1 MGELCPAEFWD
12 NLETMKSLKYVF
24 FALMLCAFSACS
36 KDVVETAGN
45 SGVCR
50 VGFYAGDSTTRS
62 SMNADGL
69 TSSWEKGDRICVWA
83 KNSAGEYTLDN
94 TVFSVYG
101 LNGDRAFF
109 TATLPSA
116 MPQDRY
122 TYFAA
127 YPVPESVSLTKATF
141 TIPSIQDGKVSGGA
155 DIMIANPLLHGPL
168 DEVQELS
175 DYTKLGM
182 SMEHILH
189 QFRLYLPE
197 GEDKLGGEAVV
208 KMVLTFPKPVAG
220 KLVADFT
227 DTEAAAEFSGEEKS
241 ITLKLSEPLVNSTS
255 SERKYAMA
263 AFFPSSFEASES
275 INIKIYTETKI
286 ANAYPVNL
294 EGRTFA
300 AGHSTP
306 VRLRI
311 SDIQE
316 YGRLRFTVSSN
327 NLGENANAVRLTA
340 PQGCTWGD
348 GSTIYEYRPGHEIT
362 TGETFEIPFENLDT
376 FRTFSGK
383 DVTVTF
389 DTEHV
394 DATQT
399 VRVPDL
405 TTLNFAEISA
415 GLPYLLYEDF
425 SGVESFNSGDNYAM
439 SNAGSKSPKS
449 FLNGWTGGR
458 VGAEAG
464 MCIRIACRR
473 ETSKGY
479 DARVDSAPII
489 SLKKST
495 DIKVSYDYGVNNKY
509 GGIAIITD
517 GNVGQNVYIGYVTD
531 TKGYSSGDDSGTF
544 ESDNTFYAKEYT
556 GSYTSTPNSDTRII
570 HSAPTGVLRITW
582 RSEAEY
588 QAGTTNTTCWLYL
601 DNIKVQIAK

>member
-1 MGELCPAEFWD
+1 
-12 NLETMKSLKYVF
+12 MKRLGYII
-24 FALMLCAFSACS
+24 AAGLLCAFSSCQKGA
-36 KDVVETAGN
+36 VENVGN
-45 SGVCR
+45 
-50 VGFYAGDSTTRS
+50 VGRHTIGFCTGEASTRTI
-62 SMNADGL
+62 MNPDGL
-69 TSSWEKGDRICVWA
+69 TASWEKGDRIAVWA
-83 KNSAGEYTLDN
+83 KNSAGEYTLNN
-94 TVFSVYG
+94 TQFSVYG
-101 LNGDRAFF
+101 ADGARAFF
-109 TATLPSA
+109 TATIDAS
-116 MPQDRY
+116 MPEDRY
-122 TYFAA
+122 TYYAV
-127 YPVPESVSLTKATF
+127 YPAPESFSSTKVTF
-141 TIPSIQDGKVSGGA
+141 TIPSVQDGRVSGGA
-155 DIMIANPLLHGPL
+155 DIMIAAPVLHGPL

-197 GEDKLGGEAVV
+197 GEDKLGGEAIV

-241 ITLKLSEPLVNSTS
+241 ITLLLSEPLVNSTS

-311 SDIQE
+311 SDIRE

-582 RSEAEY
+582 RSAAEY

>member
-1 MGELCPAEFWD
+1 
-12 NLETMKSLKYVF
+12 MKRLGYII
-24 FALMLCAFSACS
+24 AAGLLCAFSSCQKGA
-36 KDVVETAGN
+36 VENVGN
-45 SGVCR
+45 
-50 VGFYAGDSTTRS
+50 VGRHTIGFCTGEASTRTM
-62 SMNADGL
+62 MNPDGL
-69 TSSWEKGDRICVWA
+69 TASWEKGDRIAVWA
-83 KNSAGEYTLDN
+83 KNSAGEYTLNN
-94 TVFSVYG
+94 TQFSVYG
-101 LNGDRAFF
+101 ADGARAFF
-109 TATLPSA
+109 TATIDAS
-116 MPQDRY
+116 MPEDRY
-122 TYFAA
+122 TYFAT

-197 GEDKLGGEAVV
+197 GEDKLGGEAIV

-286 ANAYPVNL
+286 ANAFPVNL

-582 RSEAEY
+582 RSAAEY

>member
-1 MGELCPAEFWD
+1 MKRLGYIIAAGLLCTFSSCQKGAVENVGNVGRHTIGFCIGEASTR
-12 NLETMKSLKYVF
+12 TM
-24 FALMLCAFSACS
+24 
-36 KDVVETAGN
+36 
-45 SGVCR
+45 
-50 VGFYAGDSTTRS
+50 
-62 SMNADGL
+62 MNPDGL
-69 TSSWEKGDRICVWA
+69 AASWEKGDRIAVWA
-83 KNSAGEYTLDN
+83 KNSAGEYTLNN
-94 TVFSVYG
+94 TQFSVYG
-101 LNGDRAFF
+101 ADGARAFF
-109 TATLPSA
+109 TATIDAS
-116 MPQDRY
+116 MPEDRY
-122 TYFAA
+122 TYFAT

-141 TIPSIQDGKVSGGA
+141 TIPSVQDGKVSGGA
-155 DIMIANPLLHGPL
+155 DIMIAAPVLHGPL

-182 SMEHILH
+182 NMEHILH

-197 GEDKLGGEAVV
+197 NCGLEAGERIEKI
-208 KMVLTFPKPVAG
+208 VLDFPKPIVG
-220 KLVADFT
+220 KITADFS
-227 DTEAAAEFSGEEKS
+227 DPYAAPELSDGGSS
-241 ITLKLSEPLVNSTS
+241 ITLKLSEPLEASST
-255 SERKYAMA
+255 EKRNYAMA
-263 AFFPSSFEASES
+263 SIFPTSFDVSDS
-275 INIKIYTETKI
+275 FNIKVYSTTKI
-286 ANAYPVNL
+286 GTSGPINL
-294 EGRTFA
+294 GGRTFA

-306 VRLRI
+306 VRLSF

-517 GNVGQNVYIGYVTD
+517 GNVGQNVHIGYVTD

-582 RSEAEY
+582 RSAAEY

>member
-1 MGELCPAEFWD
+1 
-12 NLETMKSLKYVF
+12 MKRLGYII
-24 FALMLCAFSACS
+24 AAGLLCAFSSCQKGA
-36 KDVVETAGN
+36 VENVGN
-45 SGVCR
+45 
-50 VGFYAGDSTTRS
+50 VGRHTIGFCTGEASTRTM
-62 SMNADGL
+62 MNPDGL
-69 TSSWEKGDRICVWA
+69 TASWEKGDRIAVWA
-83 KNSAGEYTLDN
+83 KNSAGEYTLNN
-94 TVFSVYG
+94 TQFSVYG
-101 LNGDRAFF
+101 ADGARAFF
-109 TATLPSA
+109 TATIDAS
-116 MPQDRY
+116 MPEDRY
-122 TYFAA
+122 TYFAT

-197 GEDKLGGEAVV
+197 GEDKLGGEAIV

-227 DTEAAAEFSGEEKS
+227 DPEAAAEFSGEEKS

-286 ANAYPVNL
+286 ANAFPVNL

-306 VRLRI
+306 VRLSF

-531 TKGYSSGDDSGTF
+531 TKGYRSGDDSGTF

-582 RSEAEY
+582 RSAAEY

>member
-1 MGELCPAEFWD
+1 MKRLGYIIAAGLLC
-12 NLETMKSLKYVF
+12 T
-24 FALMLCAFSACS
+24 FSSCQ
-36 KDVVETAGN
+36 KGVVENVGN
-45 SGVCR
+45 
-50 VGFYAGDSTTRS
+50 VGRHTIGFCIGEASTRTM
-62 SMNADGL
+62 MNPDGL
-69 TSSWEKGDRICVWA
+69 TASWEKGDRIAVWA
-83 KNSAGEYTLDN
+83 KNSSGEYTLNN
-94 TVFSVYG
+94 TQFSVYG
-101 LNGDRAFF
+101 ADGARAFF
-109 TATLPSA
+109 TATIDAS
-116 MPQDRY
+116 MPEDRY

-141 TIPSIQDGKVSGGA
+141 TIPSVQDGKVSGGA

-168 DEVQELS
+168 EEVKELS
-175 DYTKLGM
+175 DYTRLGM
-182 SMEHILH
+182 SMEHLLH
-189 QFRLYLPE
+189 QFRFYLPE
-197 GEDKLGGEAVV
+197 GEDKLGGEAIV

-263 AFFPSSFEASES
+263 AFSPSSFEASES

-311 SDIQE
+311 SDIRE

-582 RSEAEY
+582 RSAAEY

>member
-1 MGELCPAEFWD
+1 MKRLGYIIAAGLLCTFSSCQKGAVENVGNVGRHTIGFCIGEASTR
-12 NLETMKSLKYVF
+12 TM
-24 FALMLCAFSACS
+24 
-36 KDVVETAGN
+36 
-45 SGVCR
+45 
-50 VGFYAGDSTTRS
+50 
-62 SMNADGL
+62 MNPDGL
-69 TSSWEKGDRICVWA
+69 TASWEKGDRIAVWA
-83 KNSAGEYTLDN
+83 KNSAGEYTLNN
-94 TVFSVYG
+94 TQFSVYG
-101 LNGDRAFF
+101 ADGARAFF
-109 TATLPSA
+109 TATIDAS
-116 MPQDRY
+116 MPEDRY

-141 TIPSIQDGKVSGGA
+141 TIPSVQDGKVSGGA

-168 DEVQELS
+168 EEVKELS
-175 DYTKLGM
+175 DYTRLGM
-182 SMEHILH
+182 SMEHLLH
-189 QFRLYLPE
+189 QFRFYLPE
-197 GEDKLGGEAVV
+197 GEDKLGGEAIV

-311 SDIQE
+311 SDIRE

-582 RSEAEY
+582 RSAAEY

>member
-1 MGELCPAEFWD
+1 MKRLGYIIAAGLLCTFSSCQKGAVENVGNVGRHTIGFCTGEA
-12 NLETMKSLKYVF
+12 
-24 FALMLCAFSACS
+24 
-36 KDVVETAGN
+36 
-45 SGVCR
+45 
-50 VGFYAGDSTTRS
+50 STRIM
-62 SMNADGL
+62 MNPDGL
-69 TSSWEKGDRICVWA
+69 TASWEKGDRIAVWA
-83 KNSAGEYTLDN
+83 KNSSGEYTLNN
-94 TVFSVYG
+94 TQFSVYG
-101 LNGDRAFF
+101 ADGARAFF
-109 TATLPSA
+109 TATIDAS
-116 MPQDRY
+116 MPEDRY

-141 TIPSIQDGKVSGGA
+141 TIPSVQDGKVSGGA

-168 DEVQELS
+168 EEVKELS
-175 DYTKLGM
+175 DYTRLGM
-182 SMEHILH
+182 SMEHLLH
-189 QFRLYLPE
+189 QFRFYLPE
-197 GEDKLGGEAVV
+197 GEDKLGGEAIV

-311 SDIQE
+311 SDIRE

-473 ETSKGY
+473 ETSIGY

-582 RSEAEY
+582 RSAAEY

>member
-1 MGELCPAEFWD
+1 MKRLGYIIAAGLLCTFSSCQKGAVENVGNVGRHTIGFCTGEASTR
-12 NLETMKSLKYVF
+12 TM
-24 FALMLCAFSACS
+24 
-36 KDVVETAGN
+36 
-45 SGVCR
+45 
-50 VGFYAGDSTTRS
+50 
-62 SMNADGL
+62 MNPDGL
-69 TSSWEKGDRICVWA
+69 TASWEKGDRIAVWA
-83 KNSAGEYTLDN
+83 KNSSGEYTLNN
-94 TVFSVYG
+94 TQFSVYG
-101 LNGDRAFF
+101 ADGARAFF
-109 TATLPSA
+109 TATIDAS
-116 MPQDRY
+116 MPEDRY

-141 TIPSIQDGKVSGGA
+141 TIPSVQAGKVSGGA

-168 DEVQELS
+168 EEVKELS
-175 DYTKLGM
+175 DYTRLGM
-182 SMEHILH
+182 SMEHLLH
-189 QFRLYLPE
+189 QFRFYLPE
-197 GEDKLGGEAVV
+197 GEDKLGGEAIV

-311 SDIQE
+311 SDIRE

-582 RSEAEY
+582 RSAAEY

>member
-1 MGELCPAEFWD
+1 
-12 NLETMKSLKYVF
+12 MKRLGYII
-24 FALMLCAFSACS
+24 AAGLLCAFSSCQKGA
-36 KDVVETAGN
+36 VENVGN
-45 SGVCR
+45 
-50 VGFYAGDSTTRS
+50 VGRYTIGFCTGEASTRTM
-62 SMNADGL
+62 MNPDGL
-69 TSSWEKGDRICVWA
+69 TASWEKGDRIAVWA
-83 KNSAGEYTLDN
+83 KNSAGEYTLNN
-94 TVFSVYG
+94 TQFSVYG
-101 LNGDRAFF
+101 ADGARAFF
-109 TATLPSA
+109 TATIDAS
-116 MPQDRY
+116 MPEDRY
-122 TYFAA
+122 TYFAT

-141 TIPSIQDGKVSGGA
+141 TVPSIQDGKVSGGA

-197 GEDKLGGEAVV
+197 GEDKLGGEPIV

-227 DTEAAAEFSGEEKS
+227 DPEAAAEFSGNENS

-327 NLGENANAVRLTA
+327 NLGENANAVRLNA

-425 SGVESFNSGDNYAM
+425 SGVESFNSGDNYAT

-517 GNVGQNVYIGYVTD
+517 GNVGQNVHIGYVTD

-582 RSEAEY
+582 RSAAEY

>member
-1 MGELCPAEFWD
+1 
-12 NLETMKSLKYVF
+12 MKRLGYII
-24 FALMLCAFSACS
+24 AAGLLCAFSSCQKGA
-36 KDVVETAGN
+36 VENVGN
-45 SGVCR
+45 
-50 VGFYAGDSTTRS
+50 VGRHTIGFCTGEASTRTM
-62 SMNADGL
+62 MNPDGL
-69 TSSWEKGDRICVWA
+69 TASWEKGDRIAVWA
-83 KNSAGEYTLDN
+83 KNSSGEYTLNN
-94 TVFSVYG
+94 TQFSVYG
-101 LNGDRAFF
+101 ADGVRAFF
-109 TATLPSA
+109 TATIDAS
-116 MPQDRY
+116 MPEDRY
-122 TYFAA
+122 TYFAT

-141 TIPSIQDGKVSGGA
+141 TIPSIQDGKVSDGA

-182 SMEHILH
+182 SMEHLLH

-197 GEDKLGGEAVV
+197 GEDKLGGEAIV

-311 SDIQE
+311 SDIRE

-405 TTLNFAEISA
+405 TGLSLVEISA

-425 SGVESFNSGDNYAM
+425 STVETFS
-439 SNAGSKSPKS
+439 SNDAFSKGSIAFSKSPYS
-449 FLNGWTGGR
+449 FLDGWTGGR
-458 VGAEAG
+458 IGAEG
-464 MCIRIACRR
+464 GKCIRIAARR
-473 ETSKGY
+473 EASSGY
-479 DARVDSAPII
+479 GARVDSAPII

-517 GNVGQNVYIGYVTD
+517 GNVGQNVHIGYVTD

-582 RSEAEY
+582 RSAAEY

>member
-1 MGELCPAEFWD
+1 MKRLGYIIAAGLLCTFSSCQKGAVENVGNVGRHTIGFCTGEASTR
-12 NLETMKSLKYVF
+12 TM
-24 FALMLCAFSACS
+24 
-36 KDVVETAGN
+36 
-45 SGVCR
+45 
-50 VGFYAGDSTTRS
+50 
-62 SMNADGL
+62 MNPDGL
-69 TSSWEKGDRICVWA
+69 TASWEKGDRIAVWA
-83 KNSAGEYTLDN
+83 KNSSGEYTLNN
-94 TVFSVYG
+94 TQFSVYG
-101 LNGDRAFF
+101 ADGARAFF
-109 TATLPSA
+109 TATIDAS
-116 MPQDRY
+116 MPEDRY

-141 TIPSIQDGKVSGGA
+141 TIPSVQDGKVSGGA
-155 DIMIANPLLHGPL
+155 DIMIANPLIHGPL
-168 DEVQELS
+168 VEVKELS
-175 DYTKLGM
+175 DYTRLGM
-182 SMEHILH
+182 SMEHLLH
-189 QFRLYLPE
+189 QFRFYLPE
-197 GEDKLGGEAVV
+197 GEDKLGGEAIV

-227 DTEAAAEFSGEEKS
+227 DIEAAAEFSGEEKS

-311 SDIQE
+311 SDIRE

-582 RSEAEY
+582 RSAAEY

>member
-1 MGELCPAEFWD
+1 MKRLRYIIAAGLLC
-12 NLETMKSLKYVF
+12 T
-24 FALMLCAFSACS
+24 FSSCQKGA
-36 KDVVETAGN
+36 VENVGN
-45 SGVCR
+45 VGR
-50 VGFYAGDSTTRS
+50 HTVGFCTGDASTRTM
-62 SMNADGL
+62 MNPDGL
-69 TSSWEKGDRICVWA
+69 TASWEKGDRIAVWA
-83 KNSAGEYTLDN
+83 KNSAGEYTLNN
-94 TVFSVYG
+94 TLFSVYG
-101 LNGDRAFF
+101 ADGARAFF
-109 TATLPSA
+109 TATIDAS
-116 MPQDRY
+116 MPEDRY
-122 TYFAA
+122 TYYAV
-127 YPVPESVSLTKATF
+127 YPAPESFSGTKATF
-141 TIPSIQDGKVSGGA
+141 TIPSVQDGRVGGGA
-155 DIMIANPLLHGPL
+155 DIMIAAPVLHGPL
-168 DEVQELS
+168 DEVKELS

-197 GEDKLGGEAVV
+197 NCGLEAGERIEKI
-208 KMVLTFPKPVAG
+208 VLDFPKPIVG
-220 KLVADFT
+220 KITADFS
-227 DTEAAAEFSGEEKS
+227 DPYAAPELSDGGFS
-241 ITLKLSEPLVNSTS
+241 ITLKLSESLEVSST
-255 SERKYAMA
+255 EKRNYAMA
-263 AFFPSSFEASES
+263 SILPISFDASDS
-275 INIKIYTETKI
+275 FNIKVYSTTKI
-286 ANAYPVNL
+286 GTSGPINL
-294 EGRTFA
+294 GGRTFA

-306 VRLRI
+306 VRILL
-311 SDIQE
+311 SDVRD
-316 YGRLRFTVSSN
+316 YARVRFTVSGN

-340 PQGCTWGD
+340 PEGCVWGN
-348 GSTIYEYRPGHEIT
+348 GSTVYEYRPGHEIT
-362 TGETFEIPFENLDT
+362 TGESFEIVFEDT
-376 FRTFSGK
+376 DAYKAFSDK
-383 DVTVTF
+383 DITVTF

-399 VRVPDL
+399 VRMPDL
-405 TTLNFAEISA
+405 TSSSIAEVSA
-415 GLPYLLYEDF
+415 AIPYLLYEDF
-425 SGVESFNSGDNYAM
+425 SGVESFNSGDNYAT

-582 RSEAEY
+582 RSAAEY
-588 QAGTTNTTCWLYL
+588 QAGTTNTTCWLYI
-601 DNIKVQIAK
+601 DNVKVQIAK

>member
-1 MGELCPAEFWD
+1 MKRLGYIIAAGLLCTFSSCQKGAVENVGNVGRHTIGFCTGEASTR
-12 NLETMKSLKYVF
+12 TM
-24 FALMLCAFSACS
+24 
-36 KDVVETAGN
+36 
-45 SGVCR
+45 
-50 VGFYAGDSTTRS
+50 
-62 SMNADGL
+62 MNPDGL
-69 TSSWEKGDRICVWA
+69 TASWEKGDRIAVWA
-83 KNSAGEYTLDN
+83 KNSSGEYTLNN
-94 TVFSVYG
+94 TQFSVYG
-101 LNGDRAFF
+101 ADGARAFF
-109 TATLPSA
+109 TATIDAS
-116 MPQDRY
+116 MPEDRY

-141 TIPSIQDGKVSGGA
+141 TIPSVQDGKVSGGA

-168 DEVQELS
+168 EEVKELS
-175 DYTKLGM
+175 DYTRLGM
-182 SMEHILH
+182 SMEHLLH
-189 QFRLYLPE
+189 QFRFYLPE
-197 GEDKLGGEAVV
+197 GEDKLGGEAIV

-311 SDIQE
+311 SDIRE

-327 NLGENANAVRLTA
+327 NLGENANAVILTA

-582 RSEAEY
+582 RSAAEY

>member
-1 MGELCPAEFWD
+1 
-12 NLETMKSLKYVF
+12 MKRLGYII
-24 FALMLCAFSACS
+24 AAGLLCAFFSCQKGA
-36 KDVVETAGN
+36 VENVGN
-45 SGVCR
+45 
-50 VGFYAGDSTTRS
+50 VGRHTIGFCTGEASTRTM
-62 SMNADGL
+62 MNPDGL
-69 TSSWEKGDRICVWA
+69 TASWEKGDRIAVWA
-83 KNSAGEYTLDN
+83 KNSAGEYTLNN
-94 TVFSVYG
+94 TQFSVYG
-101 LNGDRAFF
+101 ADGARAFF
-109 TATLPSA
+109 TATIDAS
-116 MPQDRY
+116 MPEDRY
-122 TYFAA
+122 TYYAV
-127 YPVPESVSLTKATF
+127 YPAPESVSGTKGTF
-141 TIPSIQDGKVSGGA
+141 TIPSVQDGRVGGGA
-155 DIMIANPLLHGPL
+155 DIMIAAPVLHGPL
-168 DEVQELS
+168 DEVKELS

-197 GEDKLGGEAVV
+197 NCGLEAGERIEKI
-208 KMVLTFPKPVAG
+208 VLDFPKPIVG
-220 KLVADFT
+220 KITADFS
-227 DTEAAAEFSGEEKS
+227 DPYAAPELSDGGSS
-241 ITLKLSEPLVNSTS
+241 IILKLSESLEVSST
-255 SERKYAMA
+255 EKRNYAMA
-263 AFFPSSFEASES
+263 SILPISFDASDS
-275 INIKIYTETKI
+275 FNIKVYSTTKI
-286 ANAYPVNL
+286 GTSGPINL
-294 EGRTFA
+294 GGRTFT

-306 VRLRI
+306 VRILL
-311 SDIQE
+311 SDVRD
-316 YGRLRFTVSSN
+316 YARVRFTVSGN

-340 PQGCTWGD
+340 PEGCVWGD
-348 GSTIYEYRPGHEIT
+348 GSTVYEYRPGHEIT
-362 TGETFEIPFENLDT
+362 TGESFEIVFEDT
-376 FRTFSGK
+376 DAYKAFSDK
-383 DVTVTF
+383 DITVTF

-399 VRVPDL
+399 VRMPDL
-405 TTLNFAEISA
+405 TSSSIAEVSA
-415 GLPYLLYEDF
+415 AIPYLLYEDF
-425 SGVESFNSGDNYAM
+425 SGVESFNSGDNYAT

-582 RSEAEY
+582 RSAAEY
-588 QAGTTNTTCWLYL
+588 QAGTTNTTCWLYI
-601 DNIKVQIAK
+601 DNVKVQIAK

>member
-1 MGELCPAEFWD
+1 MKRLGYIIAAGLLCTFSSCQKGAVENVGNVGRHTIGFCTGEASTR
-12 NLETMKSLKYVF
+12 TM
-24 FALMLCAFSACS
+24 
-36 KDVVETAGN
+36 
-45 SGVCR
+45 
-50 VGFYAGDSTTRS
+50 
-62 SMNADGL
+62 MNPDGL
-69 TSSWEKGDRICVWA
+69 TASWEKGDRIAVWA
-83 KNSAGEYTLDN
+83 KNSSGEYTLNN
-94 TVFSVYG
+94 TQFSVYG
-101 LNGDRAFF
+101 ADGARAFF
-109 TATLPSA
+109 TATIDAS
-116 MPQDRY
+116 MPEDRY

-141 TIPSIQDGKVSGGA
+141 TIPSVQDGKVSGGA

-168 DEVQELS
+168 EEVKELS
-175 DYTKLGM
+175 DYTRLGM
-182 SMEHILH
+182 SMEHLLH
-189 QFRLYLPE
+189 QFRFYLPE
-197 GEDKLGGEAVV
+197 GEDKLGGEAIV

-311 SDIQE
+311 SDIRE

-425 SGVESFNSGDNYAM
+425 SGVKSFNSGDNYAM
-439 SNAGSKSPKS
+439 SNAGSKLPES

-473 ETSKGY
+473 ETSVGY

-509 GGIAIITD
+509 GGIPIITD

-531 TKGYSSGDDSGTF
+531 TKGYRSGDDSGTF

-582 RSEAEY
+582 RSAAEY

>member
-1 MGELCPAEFWD
+1 
-12 NLETMKSLKYVF
+12 MKRLGYII
-24 FALMLCAFSACS
+24 AAGLLCAFSSCQKGA
-36 KDVVETAGN
+36 VENVGN
-45 SGVCR
+45 
-50 VGFYAGDSTTRS
+50 VGRHTIGFCTGEASTRTM
-62 SMNADGL
+62 MNPDGL
-69 TSSWEKGDRICVWA
+69 TASWEKGDRIAVWA
-83 KNSAGEYTLDN
+83 KNSSGEYTLNN
-94 TVFSVYG
+94 TQFSVYG
-101 LNGDRAFF
+101 ADGARAFF
-109 TATLPSA
+109 TATIDAS
-116 MPQDRY
+116 MPEDRY
-122 TYFAA
+122 TYFAT

-197 GEDKLGGEAVV
+197 GEDKLGGEAIV

-311 SDIQE
+311 SDIRE

-582 RSEAEY
+582 RSAAEY

>member
-1 MGELCPAEFWD
+1 MKRLGYIIAAGLLCTFSSCQKGAVENVGNVGRHTIGFCTGEASTR
-12 NLETMKSLKYVF
+12 TM
-24 FALMLCAFSACS
+24 
-36 KDVVETAGN
+36 
-45 SGVCR
+45 
-50 VGFYAGDSTTRS
+50 
-62 SMNADGL
+62 MNPDGL
-69 TSSWEKGDRICVWA
+69 TASWEKGDRIAVWA
-83 KNSAGEYTLDN
+83 KNSSGEYTLNN
-94 TVFSVYG
+94 TQFSVYG
-101 LNGDRAFF
+101 ADGARAFF
-109 TATLPSA
+109 TATIDAS
-116 MPQDRY
+116 MPEDRY

-141 TIPSIQDGKVSGGA
+141 TIPSVQDGKVSGGA

-168 DEVQELS
+168 EEVKELS
-175 DYTKLGM
+175 DDTRLGM
-182 SMEHILH
+182 SMEHLLH
-189 QFRLYLPE
+189 QFRFYLPE
-197 GEDKLGGEAVV
+197 GEDKLGGEAIV

-311 SDIQE
+311 SDIRE

-582 RSEAEY
+582 RSAAEY

>member
-1 MGELCPAEFWD
+1 MKRLGYIIAAGLLCTFSSCQKGAVENVGNVGRHTIGFCTGEASTR
-12 NLETMKSLKYVF
+12 TM
-24 FALMLCAFSACS
+24 
-36 KDVVETAGN
+36 
-45 SGVCR
+45 
-50 VGFYAGDSTTRS
+50 
-62 SMNADGL
+62 MNPDGL
-69 TSSWEKGDRICVWA
+69 TASWEKGDRIAVWA
-83 KNSAGEYTLDN
+83 KSSAGEYTLNN
-94 TVFSVYG
+94 TQFSVYG
-101 LNGDRAFF
+101 ADGARAFF
-109 TATLPSA
+109 TATIDAS
-116 MPQDRY
+116 MPEDRY
-122 TYFAA
+122 TYFAT

-155 DIMIANPLLHGPL
+155 DIMIAAPVLHGPL

-197 GEDKLGGEAVV
+197 GEDKLGGEAIV

-227 DTEAAAEFSGEEKS
+227 DTEAEAEFSGEEKS

-294 EGRTFA
+294 DGRTFA

-306 VRLRI
+306 VRLSF

-582 RSEAEY
+582 RSAAEY

>member
-1 MGELCPAEFWD
+1 
-12 NLETMKSLKYVF
+12 MKRLGYII
-24 FALMLCAFSACS
+24 AAGLLCAFSSCQKGA
-36 KDVVETAGN
+36 VENVGN
-45 SGVCR
+45 
-50 VGFYAGDSTTRS
+50 VGRHTIGFCTGEASTRTM
-62 SMNADGL
+62 MNPDGL
-69 TSSWEKGDRICVWA
+69 TASWEKGDRIAVWA
-83 KNSAGEYTLDN
+83 KNSAGEYTLNN
-94 TVFSVYG
+94 TQFSVYG
-101 LNGDRAFF
+101 ADGARAFF
-109 TATLPSA
+109 TATIDAS
-116 MPQDRY
+116 MPEDRY
-122 TYFAA
+122 TYFAT

-197 GEDKLGGEAVV
+197 GEDKLGGEPIV

-227 DTEAAAEFSGEEKS
+227 DTEAVAEFSGNENS
-241 ITLKLSEPLVNSTS
+241 ITLLLSEPLVNSTS

-275 INIKIYTETKI
+275 LNIKIYTETKI

-340 PQGCTWGD
+340 PQECTWGD

-425 SGVESFNSGDNYAM
+425 SGVESFNSGDNYAT

-517 GNVGQNVYIGYVTD
+517 GNVGQNVHIGYVTD

-582 RSEAEY
+582 RSAAEY

>member
-1 MGELCPAEFWD
+1 MKRLGYIIAAGLLCTFSSCQKGAVENVGNVGRHTIGFCTGEASTR
-12 NLETMKSLKYVF
+12 TM
-24 FALMLCAFSACS
+24 
-36 KDVVETAGN
+36 
-45 SGVCR
+45 
-50 VGFYAGDSTTRS
+50 
-62 SMNADGL
+62 MNPDGL
-69 TSSWEKGDRICVWA
+69 TASWEKGDRIAVWA
-83 KNSAGEYTLDN
+83 KNSSGEYTLNN
-94 TVFSVYG
+94 TQFSVYG
-101 LNGDRAFF
+101 ADGARAFF
-109 TATLPSA
+109 TATIDAS
-116 MPQDRY
+116 MPEDRY

-141 TIPSIQDGKVSGGA
+141 TIPSVQDGKVSGGA

-168 DEVQELS
+168 EEVKELS
-175 DYTKLGM
+175 DYTRLGM
-182 SMEHILH
+182 SMEHLLH
-189 QFRLYLPE
+189 QFRFYLTG
-197 GEDKLGGEAVV
+197 GEDKLGGEAIV

-311 SDIQE
+311 SDIRE

-582 RSEAEY
+582 RSAAEY

>member
-1 MGELCPAEFWD
+1 
-12 NLETMKSLKYVF
+12 MKRLGYII
-24 FALMLCAFSACS
+24 AAGLLCAFSSCQKGA
-36 KDVVETAGN
+36 VENVGN
-45 SGVCR
+45 
-50 VGFYAGDSTTRS
+50 VGRHTIGFCTGEASTRTM
-62 SMNADGL
+62 MNPDGL
-69 TSSWEKGDRICVWA
+69 TASWEKGDRIAVWA
-83 KNSAGEYTLDN
+83 KNSAGEYTLNN
-94 TVFSVYG
+94 TQFSVYG
-101 LNGDRAFF
+101 ADGARAFF
-109 TATLPSA
+109 TATIDAS
-116 MPQDRY
+116 MPEDRY
-122 TYFAA
+122 TYFAT

-197 GEDKLGGEAVV
+197 GEDKLGGEAIV

-227 DTEAAAEFSGEEKS
+227 DPEAAAEFSGEEKS
-241 ITLKLSEPLVNSTS
+241 ITLLLSEPLVNSTS

-306 VRLRI
+306 VRLSF

-348 GSTIYEYRPGHEIT
+348 GSMVYEYRPGHEIT

-425 SGVESFNSGDNYAM
+425 SGVESFNSGDNYAT

-517 GNVGQNVYIGYVTD
+517 GNVGQNVHIGYVTD

-582 RSEAEY
+582 RSAAEY

>member
-1 MGELCPAEFWD
+1 
-12 NLETMKSLKYVF
+12 MKRLGYII
-24 FALMLCAFSACS
+24 AAGLLCAFSSCQKGA
-36 KDVVETAGN
+36 VENVGN
-45 SGVCR
+45 
-50 VGFYAGDSTTRS
+50 VGRHTIGFCTGEASTRTM
-62 SMNADGL
+62 MNPDGL
-69 TSSWEKGDRICVWA
+69 TASWEKGDRIAVWA
-83 KNSAGEYTLDN
+83 KNSSGEYTLNN
-94 TVFSVYG
+94 TQFSVYG
-101 LNGDRAFF
+101 ADGARAFF
-109 TATLPSA
+109 TATIDAS
-116 MPQDRY
+116 MPEDRY
-122 TYFAA
+122 TYFAT

-189 QFRLYLPE
+189 QFRFYLPE
-197 GEDKLGGEAVV
+197 GEDKLGGEAIV

-311 SDIQE
+311 SDIRE

-582 RSEAEY
+582 RSAAEY

>member
-1 MGELCPAEFWD
+1 
-12 NLETMKSLKYVF
+12 MKRLGYII
-24 FALMLCAFSACS
+24 AAGLLCAFSSCQKGA
-36 KDVVETAGN
+36 VENVGN
-45 SGVCR
+45 
-50 VGFYAGDSTTRS
+50 VGRHTIGFCTGEASTRTM
-62 SMNADGL
+62 MNPDGL
-69 TSSWEKGDRICVWA
+69 TASWEKGDRIAVWA
-83 KNSAGEYTLDN
+83 KNSAGEYTLNN
-94 TVFSVYG
+94 TQFSVYG
-101 LNGDRAFF
+101 ADGARAFF
-109 TATLPSA
+109 TATIDAS
-116 MPQDRY
+116 MPEDRY
-122 TYFAA
+122 TYFAT

-197 GEDKLGGEAVV
+197 NCGLEAGERIEKI
-208 KMVLTFPKPVAG
+208 VLDFPKPIVG
-220 KLVADFT
+220 KITADFS
-227 DTEAAAEFSGEEKS
+227 DPYAAPELSDGGSS
-241 ITLKLSEPLVNSTS
+241 ITLKLSESLEVSST
-255 SERKYAMA
+255 EKRNYAMA
-263 AFFPSSFEASES
+263 SILPISFDASDTF
-275 INIKIYTETKI
+275 NIKVYSTTKI
-286 ANAYPVNL
+286 GTSGPINL
-294 EGRTFA
+294 GGRTFA

-306 VRLRI
+306 VRILL
-311 SDIQE
+311 SDVRD
-316 YGRLRFTVSSN
+316 YARVRFTVSGN

-340 PQGCTWGD
+340 PEGCVWGD
-348 GSTIYEYRPGHEIT
+348 GSTVYEYRPGHEIT
-362 TGETFEIPFENLDT
+362 TGESFEIVFEDT
-376 FRTFSGK
+376 DAYKAFSDK
-383 DVTVTF
+383 DITVTF

-399 VRVPDL
+399 VRMPDL
-405 TTLNFAEISA
+405 TSSSIAEVSA
-415 GLPYLLYEDF
+415 AIPYLLYEDF
-425 SGVESFNSGDNYAM
+425 SGVESFNSGDNYAT

-582 RSEAEY
+582 RSAAEY
-588 QAGTTNTTCWLYL
+588 QAGTTNTTCWLYI
-601 DNIKVQIAK
+601 DNVKVQIAK

>member
-1 MGELCPAEFWD
+1 MKRLGYIIAAGLLC
-12 NLETMKSLKYVF
+12 T
-24 FALMLCAFSACS
+24 FSSCQKGA
-36 KDVVETAGN
+36 VENVGN
-45 SGVCR
+45 VGR
-50 VGFYAGDSTTRS
+50 HIVGFCIGEASTRTM
-62 SMNADGL
+62 MNPDGL
-69 TSSWEKGDRICVWA
+69 TASWEKGDRIAVWA
-83 KNSAGEYTLDN
+83 KNSAGEYTLNN
-94 TVFSVYG
+94 TQFSVYG
-101 LNGDRAFF
+101 ADEARAFF
-109 TATLPSA
+109 TATIDAS
-116 MPQDRY
+116 MPEDRY
-122 TYFAA
+122 TYFAT

-197 GEDKLGGEAVV
+197 GEDKLGGEAIV

-306 VRLRI
+306 VRLSF

-405 TTLNFAEISA
+405 TGLSLVEISA

-425 SGVESFNSGDNYAM
+425 STVETFS
-439 SNAGSKSPKS
+439 SNDAFSKGSIAFSKSPYS
-449 FLNGWTGGR
+449 FLDGWTGGR
-458 VGAEAG
+458 IGAEG
-464 MCIRIACRR
+464 GKCIRIAARR
-473 ETSKGY
+473 EASSGY
-479 DARVDSAPII
+479 GARVDSAPII

-531 TKGYSSGDDSGTF
+531 TKGYNSGDDSGTF

-582 RSEAEY
+582 RSAAEY

>member
-1 MGELCPAEFWD
+1 MKRLGYIIAAGLLCTFSSCQKGAVENVGNVGRHTIGFCTGEASTR
-12 NLETMKSLKYVF
+12 TM
-24 FALMLCAFSACS
+24 
-36 KDVVETAGN
+36 
-45 SGVCR
+45 
-50 VGFYAGDSTTRS
+50 
-62 SMNADGL
+62 MNPDGL
-69 TSSWEKGDRICVWA
+69 TASWEKGDRIAVWA
-83 KNSAGEYTLDN
+83 KNSAGEYTLNN
-94 TVFSVYG
+94 TQFSVYG
-101 LNGDRAFF
+101 ADGARAFF
-109 TATLPSA
+109 TATIDAS
-116 MPQDRY
+116 MPEDRY
-122 TYFAA
+122 TYFAT

-155 DIMIANPLLHGPL
+155 DIMIAAPVLHGPL
-168 DEVQELS
+168 EEVKELS
-175 DYTKLGM
+175 DYTRLGM
-182 SMEHILH
+182 SMEHLLH
-189 QFRLYLPE
+189 QFRFYLPE
-197 GEDKLGGEAVV
+197 GEDKLGGEAIV

-306 VRLRI
+306 VRLSF

-348 GSTIYEYRPGHEIT
+348 GSMVYEYRPGHEIT

-405 TTLNFAEISA
+405 TGLSLVEISA

-425 SGVESFNSGDNYAM
+425 STVETFS
-439 SNAGSKSPKS
+439 SNDAFSKGSIAFSKSPYS
-449 FLNGWTGGR
+449 FLDGWTGGR
-458 VGAEAG
+458 IGAEG
-464 MCIRIACRR
+464 GKCIRIAARR
-473 ETSKGY
+473 EASSGY
-479 DARVDSAPII
+479 GARVDSAPII

-582 RSEAEY
+582 RSAAEY

>member
-1 MGELCPAEFWD
+1 MKRLGYIIAAGLLCTFSSCQKGAVENVGNVGRHTIGFCTGEASTR
-12 NLETMKSLKYVF
+12 TM
-24 FALMLCAFSACS
+24 
-36 KDVVETAGN
+36 
-45 SGVCR
+45 
-50 VGFYAGDSTTRS
+50 
-62 SMNADGL
+62 MNPDGL
-69 TSSWEKGDRICVWA
+69 TASWEKGDRIAVWA
-83 KNSAGEYTLDN
+83 KNSAGEYTLNN
-94 TVFSVYG
+94 TQFSVYG
-101 LNGDRAFF
+101 ADGARAFF
-109 TATLPSA
+109 TATIDAS
-116 MPQDRY
+116 MPEDRY
-122 TYFAA
+122 TYFAT

-155 DIMIANPLLHGPL
+155 DIMFANPLLHGPL

-197 GEDKLGGEAVV
+197 GEDKLGGEAIV

-227 DTEAAAEFSGEEKS
+227 DTEAAPEFSGEEKS

-255 SERKYAMA
+255 SERKYAMV

-306 VRLRI
+306 VRLSF

-405 TTLNFAEISA
+405 TTLNFVEISA

-425 SGVESFNSGDNYAM
+425 SGVESFNSGDNYAT

-582 RSEAEY
+582 RSAAEY

>member
-1 MGELCPAEFWD
+1 MKRLGYIIAAGLLCTFSSCQKGAVENVGNVGRHTIGFCTGEASTR
-12 NLETMKSLKYVF
+12 TM
-24 FALMLCAFSACS
+24 
-36 KDVVETAGN
+36 
-45 SGVCR
+45 
-50 VGFYAGDSTTRS
+50 
-62 SMNADGL
+62 MNPDGL
-69 TSSWEKGDRICVWA
+69 TASWEKGDRIAVWA
-83 KNSAGEYTLDN
+83 KNSSGEYTLNN
-94 TVFSVYG
+94 TQFSVYG
-101 LNGDRAFF
+101 ADGARAFF
-109 TATLPSA
+109 TATIDAS
-116 MPQDRY
+116 MPEDRY

-168 DEVQELS
+168 EEVKELS
-175 DYTKLGM
+175 DYTRLGM
-182 SMEHILH
+182 SMEHLLH
-189 QFRLYLPE
+189 QFRFYLPE
-197 GEDKLGGEAVV
+197 GEDKLGGEAIV

-306 VRLRI
+306 VRL
-311 SDIQE
+311 SFFDIQE

-348 GSTIYEYRPGHEIT
+348 GSTVYEYRPGHEIT

-399 VRVPDL
+399 VRMPDL

-582 RSEAEY
+582 RSAAEY

>member
-1 MGELCPAEFWD
+1 MKRLGYIIAAGLLCTFSSCQKGAVENVGNVGRHTIGFCTGEASTR
-12 NLETMKSLKYVF
+12 TM
-24 FALMLCAFSACS
+24 
-36 KDVVETAGN
+36 
-45 SGVCR
+45 
-50 VGFYAGDSTTRS
+50 
-62 SMNADGL
+62 MNPDGL
-69 TSSWEKGDRICVWA
+69 TASWEKGDRIAVWA
-83 KNSAGEYTLDN
+83 KNSSGEYTLNN
-94 TVFSVYG
+94 TQFSVYG
-101 LNGDRAFF
+101 ADGARAFF
-109 TATLPSA
+109 TATIDAS
-116 MPQDRY
+116 MPEDRY

-141 TIPSIQDGKVSGGA
+141 TIPSVQDGKVSGGA

-168 DEVQELS
+168 EEVKELS
-175 DYTKLGM
+175 DYTRLGM
-182 SMEHILH
+182 SMEHLLH
-189 QFRLYLPE
+189 QFRFYLPE
-197 GEDKLGGEAVV
+197 GEDKLGGEAIV

-311 SDIQE
+311 SDIRE

-362 TGETFEIPFENLDT
+362 TGATFEIPFENLDT

-582 RSEAEY
+582 RSAAEY

>member
-1 MGELCPAEFWD
+1 MKRLGYIIAAGLLCTFSSCQKGAVENVGNVGRHTIGFCIGEASTR
-12 NLETMKSLKYVF
+12 TM
-24 FALMLCAFSACS
+24 
-36 KDVVETAGN
+36 
-45 SGVCR
+45 
-50 VGFYAGDSTTRS
+50 
-62 SMNADGL
+62 MNPDGL
-69 TSSWEKGDRICVWA
+69 TASWEKGDRIAVWA
-83 KNSAGEYTLDN
+83 KNSSGEYTLNN
-94 TVFSVYG
+94 TQFSVYG
-101 LNGDRAFF
+101 ADGARAFF
-109 TATLPSA
+109 TATIDAS
-116 MPQDRY
+116 MPEDRY

-141 TIPSIQDGKVSGGA
+141 TIPSVQDGKVSGGA

-168 DEVQELS
+168 EEVKELS
-175 DYTKLGM
+175 DYTRLGM
-182 SMEHILH
+182 SMEHLLH
-189 QFRLYLPE
+189 QFRFYLPE
-197 GEDKLGGEAVV
+197 GEDKLGGEAIV

-311 SDIQE
+311 SDIRE

-473 ETSKGY
+473 ETSIGY

-582 RSEAEY
+582 RSAAEY

>member
-1 MGELCPAEFWD
+1 MKRLGYIIAAGLLC
-12 NLETMKSLKYVF
+12 T
-24 FALMLCAFSACS
+24 FSSCQKGA
-36 KDVVETAGN
+36 VENVGN
-45 SGVCR
+45 VGR
-50 VGFYAGDSTTRS
+50 HTVGFCTGEASTRTM
-62 SMNADGL
+62 MNPDGL
-69 TSSWEKGDRICVWA
+69 TASWEKGDRIAVWA
-83 KNSAGEYTLDN
+83 KNSAGEYTLNN
-94 TVFSVYG
+94 TLFSVYG
-101 LNGDRAFF
+101 VDGARAFF
-109 TATLPSA
+109 TATIDAS
-116 MPQDRY
+116 MPEDRY
-122 TYFAA
+122 TYYAV
-127 YPVPESVSLTKATF
+127 YPAPESVSGTKATF
-141 TIPSIQDGKVSGGA
+141 TIPSVQDGRVGGGA
-155 DIMIANPLLHGPL
+155 DIMIAAPVLHGPL

-197 GEDKLGGEAVV
+197 NCGLEAGERIEKI
-208 KMVLTFPKPVAG
+208 VLDFPKPIVG
-220 KLVADFT
+220 KITADFS
-227 DTEAAAEFSGEEKS
+227 DPYAAPELSDGGSS
-241 ITLKLSEPLVNSTS
+241 ITLKLSEPLEASST
-255 SERKYAMA
+255 EKRNYAMA
-263 AFFPSSFEASES
+263 SIFPTSFDVSDS
-275 INIKIYTETKI
+275 FNIKVYSTTKI
-286 ANAYPVNL
+286 GTSGPINL
-294 EGRTFA
+294 GGRTFA

-306 VRLRI
+306 VRLSF

-348 GSTIYEYRPGHEIT
+348 GSTVYEYRPGHEIT

-582 RSEAEY
+582 RSAAEY

>member
-1 MGELCPAEFWD
+1 MKRLGYIIAAGLLCTFSSCQKGAVENVGNVGRHTIGFCTGEASTR
-12 NLETMKSLKYVF
+12 TM
-24 FALMLCAFSACS
+24 
-36 KDVVETAGN
+36 
-45 SGVCR
+45 
-50 VGFYAGDSTTRS
+50 
-62 SMNADGL
+62 MNPDGL
-69 TSSWEKGDRICVWA
+69 TASWEKGDRIAVWA
-83 KNSAGEYTLDN
+83 KNSSGEYTLNN
-94 TVFSVYG
+94 TQFSVYVADG
-101 LNGDRAFF
+101 ARAFF
-109 TATLPSA
+109 TATIDAS
-116 MPQDRY
+116 MPEDRY

-141 TIPSIQDGKVSGGA
+141 TIPSVQDGKVSGGA

-168 DEVQELS
+168 EEVKELS
-175 DYTKLGM
+175 DYTRLGM
-182 SMEHILH
+182 SMEHLLH
-189 QFRLYLPE
+189 QFRFYLPE
-197 GEDKLGGEAVV
+197 GEDKLGGEAIV

-311 SDIQE
+311 SDIRE

-582 RSEAEY
+582 RSAAEY

>member
-1 MGELCPAEFWD
+1 MKRLGYIIAAGLLCTFSSCQKGAVENVGNVGRHTIGFCTGEASTR
-12 NLETMKSLKYVF
+12 TM
-24 FALMLCAFSACS
+24 
-36 KDVVETAGN
+36 
-45 SGVCR
+45 
-50 VGFYAGDSTTRS
+50 
-62 SMNADGL
+62 MNPDGL
-69 TSSWEKGDRICVWA
+69 TASWEKGDRIAVWA
-83 KNSAGEYTLDN
+83 KNSSGEYTLNN
-94 TVFSVYG
+94 TQFSVYG
-101 LNGDRAFF
+101 ADGARAFF
-109 TATLPSA
+109 TATIDAS
-116 MPQDRY
+116 MPEDRY

-141 TIPSIQDGKVSGGA
+141 TIPSVQDGKVSGGA

-168 DEVQELS
+168 EEVKELS
-175 DYTKLGM
+175 DYTRLGM
-182 SMEHILH
+182 SMEHLLH
-189 QFRLYLPE
+189 QFRFYLPE
-197 GEDKLGGEAVV
+197 GEDKLGGEAIV

-311 SDIQE
+311 SDIRE

-464 MCIRIACRR
+464 ICIRIACRR
-473 ETSKGY
+473 ETSIGY

-509 GGIAIITD
+509 GGIPIITD

-582 RSEAEY
+582 RSAAEY

>member
-1 MGELCPAEFWD
+1 MKRLGYIIAAGLLCTFSSCQKGAVENVGNVGRHTIGFCIGEASTR
-12 NLETMKSLKYVF
+12 TM
-24 FALMLCAFSACS
+24 
-36 KDVVETAGN
+36 
-45 SGVCR
+45 
-50 VGFYAGDSTTRS
+50 
-62 SMNADGL
+62 MNPDGL
-69 TSSWEKGDRICVWA
+69 TASWEKGDRIAVWA
-83 KNSAGEYTLDN
+83 KNSAGEYTLNN
-94 TVFSVYG
+94 TQFSVYG
-101 LNGDRAFF
+101 ADGARAFF
-109 TATLPSA
+109 TATIDAS
-116 MPQDRY
+116 MPEDRY
-122 TYFAA
+122 TYFAT

-197 GEDKLGGEAVV
+197 GEDKLGGEAIV

-227 DTEAAAEFSGEEKS
+227 DPEAAAEFSGEEKS

-286 ANAYPVNL
+286 ANAFPVNL

-311 SDIQE
+311 SDIRE

-531 TKGYSSGDDSGTF
+531 TKGYRSGDDSGTF

-582 RSEAEY
+582 RSAAEY

>member
-1 MGELCPAEFWD
+1 MKRLGYIIAAGLLCTFSSCQKGAVENVGNVGRHTIGFCTGEASTR
-12 NLETMKSLKYVF
+12 TM
-24 FALMLCAFSACS
+24 
-36 KDVVETAGN
+36 
-45 SGVCR
+45 
-50 VGFYAGDSTTRS
+50 
-62 SMNADGL
+62 MNPDGL
-69 TSSWEKGDRICVWA
+69 TASWEKGDRIAVWA
-83 KNSAGEYTLDN
+83 KNSAGEYTLNN
-94 TVFSVYG
+94 TQFSVYG
-101 LNGDRAFF
+101 ADGARAFF
-109 TATLPSA
+109 TATIDAS
-116 MPQDRY
+116 MPEDRY
-122 TYFAA
+122 TYYAV
-127 YPVPESVSLTKATF
+127 YPAPESFSSTKVTF
-141 TIPSIQDGKVSGGA
+141 TIPSVQDGRVSGGA
-155 DIMIANPLLHGPL
+155 DIMIAAPVLHGPL

-197 GEDKLGGEAVV
+197 NCGLEAGERIEKI
-208 KMVLTFPKPVAG
+208 VLDFPKPIVG
-220 KLVADFT
+220 KITADFS
-227 DTEAAAEFSGEEKS
+227 DPYAAPELSDGGSS
-241 ITLKLSEPLVNSTS
+241 ITLKLSEPLEVSST
-255 SERKYAMA
+255 EKRNYAMA
-263 AFFPSSFEASES
+263 SIFPTSFDVSDS
-275 INIKIYTETKI
+275 FNIKVYSTTKI
-286 ANAYPVNL
+286 GTSGPINL
-294 EGRTFA
+294 GGRTFA

-306 VRLRI
+306 VRLSF

-425 SGVESFNSGDNYAM
+425 STVEAFSSYDTFGFS
-439 SNAGSKSPKS
+439 SAGSCNAVS
-449 FLNGWTGGR
+449 FLNGWTGAR

-464 MCIRIACRR
+464 KSMRVAARR
-473 ETSKGY
+473 ESVANY

-489 SLKKST
+489 ALKKES
-495 DIKVSYDYGVNNKY
+495 DIKVSFSWGSNNDFYKLV
-509 GGIAIITD
+509 GGD
-517 GNVGQNVYIGYVTD
+517 CGQNVYLGYVTSD
-531 TKGYSSGDDSGTF
+531 TAYKSGDKTGIFEDENKFFTKEKTGT
-544 ESDNTFYAKEYT
+544 YAN
-556 GSYTSTPNSDTRII
+556 TPNAETMVI
-570 HSAPTGVLRITW
+570 HSAPAGLVRITW
-582 RSEAEY
+582 RTSVEY
-588 QAGTTNTTCWLYL
+588 SAGGNSTTCWLYL

>member
-1 MGELCPAEFWD
+1 
-12 NLETMKSLKYVF
+12 MKRLGYII
-24 FALMLCAFSACS
+24 AAGLLCAFSSCQKGA
-36 KDVVETAGN
+36 VENVGN
-45 SGVCR
+45 
-50 VGFYAGDSTTRS
+50 VGRHTIGFCTGEASTRTM
-62 SMNADGL
+62 MNPDGL
-69 TSSWEKGDRICVWA
+69 TASWEKGDRIAVWA
-83 KNSAGEYTLDN
+83 KNSAGEYTLNN
-94 TVFSVYG
+94 TQFSVYG
-101 LNGDRAFF
+101 ADGARAFF
-109 TATLPSA
+109 TATIDAS
-116 MPQDRY
+116 MPEDRY
-122 TYFAA
+122 TYFAT

-141 TIPSIQDGKVSGGA
+141 TIPSIQDGKVSDGA

-168 DEVQELS
+168 DEVKELS

-197 GEDKLGGEAVV
+197 GEDKLGGEPIV

-306 VRLRI
+306 VRLSF

-348 GSTIYEYRPGHEIT
+348 GSTVYEYRPGHEIT

-582 RSEAEY
+582 RSAAEY
-588 QAGTTNTTCWLYL
+588 QAGTTSTTCWLYL

>member
-1 MGELCPAEFWD
+1 MKRLGYIIAAGLLCTFSSCQKGAVENVGNVGRHTIGFCTGEASTR
-12 NLETMKSLKYVF
+12 TM
-24 FALMLCAFSACS
+24 
-36 KDVVETAGN
+36 
-45 SGVCR
+45 
-50 VGFYAGDSTTRS
+50 
-62 SMNADGL
+62 MNPDGL
-69 TSSWEKGDRICVWA
+69 TASWEKGDRIAVWA
-83 KNSAGEYTLDN
+83 KNSSGEYTLNN
-94 TVFSVYG
+94 TQFSVYG
-101 LNGDRAFF
+101 ADGARAFF
-109 TATLPSA
+109 TATIDAS
-116 MPQDRY
+116 MPEDRY
-122 TYFAA
+122 TYFSA

-141 TIPSIQDGKVSGGA
+141 TIPSVQDGKVSGGA

-168 DEVQELS
+168 EEVKELS
-175 DYTKLGM
+175 DYTRLGM
-182 SMEHILH
+182 SMEHLLH
-189 QFRLYLPE
+189 QFRFYLPE
-197 GEDKLGGEAVV
+197 GEDKLGGEAIV

-311 SDIQE
+311 SDIRE

-582 RSEAEY
+582 RSAAEY

>member
-1 MGELCPAEFWD
+1 
-12 NLETMKSLKYVF
+12 MKRLGYII
-24 FALMLCAFSACS
+24 AAGLLCAFSSCQKGA
-36 KDVVETAGN
+36 VENVGN
-45 SGVCR
+45 
-50 VGFYAGDSTTRS
+50 VGRHTIGFCTGEASTRTM
-62 SMNADGL
+62 MNPDGL
-69 TSSWEKGDRICVWA
+69 TASWEKGDRIAVWA
-83 KNSAGEYTLDN
+83 KNSAGEYTLNN
-94 TVFSVYG
+94 TQFSVYG
-101 LNGDRAFF
+101 ADGARAFF
-109 TATLPSA
+109 TATIDAS
-116 MPQDRY
+116 MPEDRY
-122 TYFAA
+122 TYFAT

-197 GEDKLGGEAVV
+197 GEDKLGGEAIV

-227 DTEAAAEFSGEEKS
+227 DPEAAAEFSGNENS

-255 SERKYAMA
+255 SERKYAIA
-263 AFFPSSFEASES
+263 AFSPSSFEASES
-275 INIKIYTETKI
+275 IDIKIYTETKI

-425 SGVESFNSGDNYAM
+425 SGVESFNSGDNYAT

-517 GNVGQNVYIGYVTD
+517 GNVGQNVHIGYVTD

-582 RSEAEY
+582 RSAAEY

>member
-1 MGELCPAEFWD
+1 MKRLGYIIAAGLLCTFSSCQKGAVENVGNVGRHTIGFCTGEASTR
-12 NLETMKSLKYVF
+12 TM
-24 FALMLCAFSACS
+24 
-36 KDVVETAGN
+36 
-45 SGVCR
+45 
-50 VGFYAGDSTTRS
+50 
-62 SMNADGL
+62 MNPDGL
-69 TSSWEKGDRICVWA
+69 TASWEKGDRIAVWA
-83 KNSAGEYTLDN
+83 KNSAGEYTLNN
-94 TVFSVYG
+94 TQFSVYG
-101 LNGDRAFF
+101 ADGARAFF
-109 TATLPSA
+109 TATIDAS
-116 MPQDRY
+116 MPEDRY
-122 TYFAA
+122 TYFAT

-155 DIMIANPLLHGPL
+155 DIMIAAPVLHGPL

-182 SMEHILH
+182 SMEPILH

-197 GEDKLGGEAVV
+197 GEDKLGGEAIV

-241 ITLKLSEPLVNSTS
+241 ITLLLSEPLVNSTS

-306 VRLRI
+306 VRLSF

-348 GSTIYEYRPGHEIT
+348 GSTVYEYRPGHEIT

-489 SLKKST
+489 SLKEST

-582 RSEAEY
+582 RSAAEY

>member
-1 MGELCPAEFWD
+1 MKRLGYIIAAGLLC
-12 NLETMKSLKYVF
+12 T
-24 FALMLCAFSACS
+24 FSSCQKGA
-36 KDVVETAGN
+36 VENVGN
-45 SGVCR
+45 VGR
-50 VGFYAGDSTTRS
+50 HTVGFCTGEASTRTM
-62 SMNADGL
+62 MNPDGL
-69 TSSWEKGDRICVWA
+69 TASWEKGDRIAVWA
-83 KNSAGEYTLDN
+83 KNSAGEYTLNN
-94 TVFSVYG
+94 TLFSVYG
-101 LNGDRAFF
+101 VDGARAFF
-109 TATLPSA
+109 TATIDAS
-116 MPQDRY
+116 MPEDRY

-141 TIPSIQDGKVSGGA
+141 TIPSVQDGKVSGGA

-168 DEVQELS
+168 EEVKELS
-175 DYTKLGM
+175 DYTRLGM
-182 SMEHILH
+182 SMEHLLH
-189 QFRLYLPE
+189 QFRFYLPE
-197 GEDKLGGEAVV
+197 GEDKLGGEAIV

-311 SDIQE
+311 SDIRE

-425 SGVESFNSGDNYAM
+425 SGVESFNSGDNYAT

-517 GNVGQNVYIGYVTD
+517 GNVGQNVHIGYVTD

-582 RSEAEY
+582 RSAAEY